1 MIRKKKSY
9 LESEVHPCVPCLPW
23 FLNSLFQVSRIP
35 VLSASSQIPTRVLAV
50 HRIDGKGDFTLN
62 RTMIE
67 IYLIGIVSCLFVVA
81 FAVGV
86 LIDSDKAPV
95 EIERTGVR

>member
-1 MIRKKKSY
+1 
-9 LESEVHPCVPCLPW
+9 
-23 FLNSLFQVSRIP
+23 
-35 VLSASSQIPTRVLAV
+35 
-50 HRIDGKGDFTLN
+50 
-62 RTMIE
+62 MIE